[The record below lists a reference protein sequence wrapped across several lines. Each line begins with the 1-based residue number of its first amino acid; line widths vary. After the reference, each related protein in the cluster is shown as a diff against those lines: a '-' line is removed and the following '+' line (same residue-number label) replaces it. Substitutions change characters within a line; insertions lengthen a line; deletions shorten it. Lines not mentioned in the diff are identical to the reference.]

1 MSANA
6 AWMKTEPHARAETS
20 PAADRAEFASDATR
34 SLLGRNGLDTLEAL
48 FACRDSA
55 EYCRRDGRCVAQA
68 KIRDEHG
75 SERRVFIKLHWG
87 RRRLW
92 PRMNDLQSGQV
103 FQTLPVREWRG
114 IERLDRLGLNV
125 PERLAL
131 VQSRRWSLWF
141 RAAVVVAAVPAP
153 RSIDEM
159 LADGSWNALPSA
171 DRAAILDVVVS
182 TLSQIHAAGMGW
194 RGASSRH
201 YFPERR
207 PDGTWTAWLID
218 CEGVHGFARRRTF
231 RRNYERLSR
240 SFRESG
246 ADEATLAELRKRFPA

>member
-1 MSANA
+1 MNTVSD
-6 AWMKTEPHARAETS
+6 ARAAS
-20 PAADRAEFASDATR
+20 SQDDDRAEFASDTAR
-34 SLLGRNGLDTLEAL
+34 RLLERNGLATLDAL

-68 KIRDEHG
+68 KVRDEQG
-75 SERRVFIKLHWG
+75 TERRVFVKLHWG

-103 FQTLPVREWRG
+103 FQSLPVREWRG
-114 IERLDRLGLNV
+114 IERLAALGLHV
-125 PERLAL
+125 PDRLAL
-131 VQSRRWSLWF
+131 IQSRRWSLWF
-141 RAAVVVAAVPAP
+141 RAAVVIAAVPAP

-159 LADGSWNALPSA
+159 LADGSWNAVSAA
-171 DRAAILDVVVS
+171 DRAALLDVVVT

-207 PDGTWTAWLID
+207 ADGTWNVWLID

-231 RRNYERLSR
+231 RRNYERLCR

-246 ADEATLAELRKRFPA
+246 ADDATLAELRKRFPA